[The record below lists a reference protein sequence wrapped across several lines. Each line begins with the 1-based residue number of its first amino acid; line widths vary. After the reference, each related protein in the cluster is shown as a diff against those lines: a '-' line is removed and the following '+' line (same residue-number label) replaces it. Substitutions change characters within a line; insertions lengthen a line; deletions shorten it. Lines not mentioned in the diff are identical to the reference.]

1 MNDRPDAS
9 VSRES
14 DDSAGPI
21 PLKSPAP
28 ARRPRQAIAARLP
41 GALTAATIAIAATYL
56 AERYGAP
63 QLLFALM
70 LGMTFNFAAADP
82 RLKPGLDFASR
93 TLLRFGVALLGA
105 RIGLEQIVALG
116 AAPAAIVVA
125 AVAGTI
131 GFGWLL
137 SRMLRRPA
145 AEGLLTGGAV
155 AICGASAALA
165 ISAVLPA
172 GKDQQRFTLL
182 TVVGVTTLSTI
193 SMVLYPTLAAE
204 LGLDERQAA
213 IFLGGSIH
221 DVAQVV
227 GAGFMISPTV
237 GDGATLVKLLRVA
250 MLVPVVVLFAHLF
263 RNSHPVTADGGP
275 VKRPPIL
282 PGFLIA
288 FVLLVVANSAGAVPA
303 ELARGLGEFS
313 RWCLVVAIAALG
325 VKTSFMQ
332 LAELGWKPVV
342 MMVAETVFIASV
354 VLGGIAL
361 SG

>member
-1 MNDRPDAS
+1 MRPLA
-9 VSRES
+9 
-14 DDSAGPI
+14 A
-21 PLKSPAP
+21 AP
-28 ARRPRQAIAARLP
+28 GSLAALAIAL
-41 GALTAATIAIAATYL
+41 AASYL
-56 AERYGAP
+56 AERYQGP

-70 LGMTFNFAAADP
+70 LGMAFNFAAESR
-82 RLKPGLDFASR
+82 RLKPGLEFASR
-93 TLLRFGVALLGA
+93 TVLRFGVALLGT

-131 GFGWLL
+131 AFGWLL
-137 SRMLRRPA
+137 ARLMRRPA
-145 AEGLLTGGAV
+145 SEGLLTGGAV

-193 SMVLYPTLAAE
+193 AMVFYPTIAGE
-204 LGLDERQAA
+204 LGLDARQAA

-227 GAGFMISPTV
+227 GAGFMISPEV

-263 RNSHPVTADGGP
+263 RNGHGGSGAQG
-275 VKRPPIL
+275 KRPPIL
-282 PGFLIA
+282 PGFLVA
-288 FVLLVVANSAGAVPA
+288 FVLLVALNSAGVVPA
-303 ELARGLGEFS
+303 GVARGLGEVS

-325 VKTSFMQ
+325 VKTSLMQ
-332 LAELGWKPVV
+332 LAELGWKPVA
-342 MMVAETVFIASV
+342 MMVAETLFIAAV

-361 SG
+361 ARG